1 MKTIAGVSIARVSCG
16 LWLVTALAG
25 SASAGVG
32 AHPVSPPEV
41 RPELEYLKAVNL
53 RQPPRD
59 PQLIL
64 LLMAQFGNANRHR
77 EGAEF
82 FAARLQEFD
91 SQLSDSQRS
100 LYLAA
105 IGLLRAGNAGN
116 VPFLKRIGWIRETID
131 ILQRAK
137 RASDGKIF
145 VVRWMSGVVY
155 AQLPGLFHRQQA
167 AFEDLNWCVAN
178 ADKAPG
184 PGWLKEV
191 HYQLATLYRREGQT
205 EKAESSL
212 KLSGYPDFDRP
223 VTFAT
228 EFLENSETGH
238 VFSSKRIA
246 EVVPGKVYV
255 LSGYEFTEFYFVV
268 SEDRRELIAID
279 AGTRPDSARAAYEAL
294 RAHAPRL
301 PELTTVLVTHS
312 HWDHVGGHAY
322 FRSLN
327 PRLKIYARANY
338 SEEIARGANAPEPI
352 VRRFFGSRF
361 RLEDVQSFRPDVL
374 IRERSEIRIGGTR
387 VEVIPVEGGETND
400 ALLFFLPDHGVLFV
414 GDFIMPFLG
423 APFVEEGSLQG
434 LLDAIDVVVQTKP
447 RYLLHGHEP
456 LTRLFA
462 SPQTLAALKPHLEW
476 LQSQVL
482 GAIRRGE
489 ERAAIQQ
496 ANLIP
501 PGLLD
506 GNPSAHLPF
515 LVLRENVINRI
526 YDQHVGYWQPDMQ
539 GVDYLTAA
547 DRGALL
553 VDYLGVSEGQLAAAT
568 KRLIADG
575 RYELAATVLA
585 WTRGRYPGSQSL
597 REQERLIYWKLM
609 EKYQAFNPFKFI
621 LYSGK
626 RDEQPT
632 SEKSRSK

>member
-1 MKTIAGVSIARVSCG
+1 
-16 LWLVTALAG
+16 L
-25 SASAGVG
+25 
-32 AHPVSPPEV
+32 
-41 RPELEYLKAVNL
+41 
-53 RQPPRD
+53 
-59 PQLIL
+59 
-64 LLMAQFGNANRHR
+64 
-77 EGAEF
+77 
-82 FAARLQEFD
+82 
-91 SQLSDSQRS
+91 
-100 LYLAA
+100 
-105 IGLLRAGNAGN
+105 
-116 VPFLKRIGWIRETID
+116 
-131 ILQRAK
+131 
-137 RASDGKIF
+137 
-145 VVRWMSGVVY
+145 
-155 AQLPGLFHRQQA
+155 
-167 AFEDLNWCVAN
+167 
-178 ADKAPG
+178 
-184 PGWLKEV
+184 
-191 HYQLATLYRREGQT
+191 
-205 EKAESSL
+205 
-212 KLSGYPDFDRP
+212 
-223 VTFAT
+223 
-228 EFLENSETGH
+228 
-238 VFSSKRIA
+238 
-246 EVVPGKVYV
+246 
-255 LSGYEFTEFYFVV
+255 
-268 SEDRRELIAID
+268 
-279 AGTRPDSARAAYEAL
+279 
-294 RAHAPRL
+294 
-301 PELTTVLVTHS
+301 
-312 HWDHVGGHAY
+312 
-322 FRSLN
+322 
-327 PRLKIYARANY
+327 
-338 SEEIARGANAPEPI
+338 
-352 VRRFFGSRF
+352 
-361 RLEDVQSFRPDVL
+361 
-374 IRERSEIRIGGTR
+374 
-387 VEVIPVEGGETND
+387 EGGETSD

-434 LLDAIDVVVQTKP
+434 LLGAIDVVVQTKP

-482 GAIRRGE
+482 GAIRRGQ

-506 GNPSAHLPF
+506 GDPSAHLPF

-553 VDYLGVSEGQLAAAT
+553 VDYLGVSEGQLVAAT